1 MRYVLIVLLALVCS
15 VGSVGSV
22 AAQVSVGIGLPS
34 VNIGIN
40 LPVLPQLVPVPGY
53 PVYYAPAVAANYFFY
68 DGMYWVYQADRWY
81 ASSWYNGPWGL
92 VDPLAVPVYLLR
104 TPVRFYRQ
112 PPASWQSWRRDAPP
126 HWGERWGHEWAQ
138 RRNGW
143 NRADHQPA
151 PAAAPLPR
159 YQASYSRGRYPG
171 PEQQQAIQRREYR
184 YQPREPVIQQHYQRQ
199 QERGRGRGHDG

>member
-1 MRYVLIVLLALVCS
+1 MRYVLIVLLVLVCS
-15 VGSVGSV
+15 VASV

-68 DGMYWVYQADRWY
+68 DGMYWVYQADNWY

-92 VDPLAVPVYLLR
+92 VDPLAVPVHLLR

-112 PPASWQSWRRDAPP
+112 PPVYWQSWRRDAPP
-126 HWGERWGHEWAQ
+126 HWGERWGHDWAQ
-138 RRNGW
+138 RRSGW
-143 NRADHQPA
+143 NRADHHPA

-159 YQASYSRGRYPG
+159 YQAPYSRGRYPR

-184 YQPREPVIQQHYQRQ
+184 YQPREPVVQQHYQRQ
-199 QERGRGRGHDG
+199 QERGRGRGHHG